1 MNEMYF
7 DDGGMDDLYIHEVV
21 VKRKMKKKQSSGNYA
36 EVEEDVYE
44 NMTCRVTTNSAAD
57 NERFKRDKQNFD
69 TTFKIYAPAS
79 YKIKP
84 NDRIHFKSE
93 ELDVDYTFEVK
104 GEPRNPAFMNHH
116 IEIYCEKV

>member
-1 MNEMYF
+1 MNMYF

-57 NERFKRDKQNFD
+57 NERFKRDKQSFD

-93 ELDVDYTFEVK
+93 ELGVDYMFEVK

>member
-1 MNEMYF
+1 MNTYF
-7 DDGGMDDLYIHEVV
+7 DDGDMDDLYIHEVV

-57 NERFKRDKQNFD
+57 NERFKRDKQSFD

-93 ELDVDYTFEVK
+93 ELGVDYMFEVK

>member
-36 EVEEDVYE
+36 ETEEDIYE

-57 NERFKRDKQNFD
+57 NERFKRDKQSFD

-93 ELDVDYTFEVK
+93 ELGIDYMFEVK

>member
-1 MNEMYF
+1 MNTYF
-7 DDGGMDDLYIHEVV
+7 DDGDMDDLYIHEVV
-21 VKRKMKKKQSSGNYA
+21 VKRKMKKKQSLGNYA
-36 EVEEDVYE
+36 EVDEDVYE

-84 NDRIHFKSE
+84 NDRIHFKSD
-93 ELDVDYTFEVK
+93 ELGVDYMFEVK

>member
-1 MNEMYF
+1 MNTYF
-7 DDGGMDDLYIHEVV
+7 DDGDMDDLYIHEVV
-21 VKRKMKKKQSSGNYA
+21 VKRKMKKKQSAGNYA
-36 EVEEDVYE
+36 EVPVDVYE
-44 NMTCRVTTNSAAD
+44 KMICRVTTNSATD

-79 YKIKP
+79 YIIKP
-84 NDRIHFKSE
+84 NDLIHYKNE
-93 ELDVDYTFEVK
+93 DVGVDYTFEVK

>member
-21 VKRKMKKKQSSGNYA
+21 VKRKMKKKQSAGNYA
-36 EVEEDVYE
+36 EVPVDVYE
-44 NMTCRVTTNSAAD
+44 KMICRVTTNSATD

-79 YKIKP
+79 YIIKP
-84 NDRIHFKSE
+84 NDLIHFKNE
-93 ELDVDYTFEVK
+93 DVGVDYTFEVK

>member
-1 MNEMYF
+1 MSMYF
-7 DDGGMDDLYIHEVV
+7 DDGEMDDLYIHEVV
-21 VKRKMKKKQSSGNYA
+21 VKRRTKKKQSSGNYA

-44 NMTCRVTTNSAAD
+44 NMICRVTTNSSAD

-84 NDRIHFKSE
+84 NDRIHFKNE
-93 ELDVDYTFEVK
+93 ELGVDYTFEVK

>member
-36 EVEEDVYE
+36 EVDEDVYE

-57 NERFKRDKQNFD
+57 NERFKRDKQSFD

-93 ELDVDYTFEVK
+93 ELGIDYMFEVK

>member
-1 MNEMYF
+1 MNTYY
-7 DDGGMDDLYIHEVV
+7 DNGDMDDLYIHEVV
-21 VKRKMKKKQSSGNYA
+21 VKRKMKKKQSTGNYA
-36 EVEEDVYE
+36 EVPVDVYE
-44 NMTCRVTTNSAAD
+44 KMICRVTTNSATD

-79 YKIKP
+79 YIIKP
-84 NDRIHFKSE
+84 NDLIHFKNE
-93 ELDVDYTFEVK
+93 DVGVDYTFEVK

>member
-21 VKRKMKKKQSSGNYA
+21 VIRKKKKKQSSGNYA
-36 EVEEDVYE
+36 EVPEDVYE
-44 NMTCRVTTNSAAD
+44 KMICRVTTNSATD

-79 YKIKP
+79 YIIKP
-84 NDRIHFKSE
+84 NDLIRFKNE
-93 ELDVDYTFEVK
+93 DVGIDFTFEVK